1 MNIIIEGDQ
10 SNEVNSLLFVK
21 RSSFLSP
28 TPSSFWA
35 GLSRLLNTLK
45 SFRVACREKH
55 DIYGKRQPSEKE
67 SSSLIYFTL
76 TSKYE
81 NVPYPLNQ

>member
-21 RSSFLSP
+21 RSSLLSP

-35 GLSRLLNTLK
+35 VLSRLLNTLK
-45 SFRVACREKH
+45 SFRVLAGRNTTFMV
-55 DIYGKRQPSEKE
+55 SV
-67 SSSLIYFTL
+67 SLQR
-76 TSKYE
+76 KKA
-81 NVPYPLNQ
+81 VH